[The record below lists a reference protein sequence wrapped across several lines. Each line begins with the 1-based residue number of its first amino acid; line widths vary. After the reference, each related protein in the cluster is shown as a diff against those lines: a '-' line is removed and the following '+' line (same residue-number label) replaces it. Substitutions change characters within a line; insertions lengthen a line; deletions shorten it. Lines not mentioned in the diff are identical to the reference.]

1 MMALP
6 RLTIRHR
13 RRRRGRPLAGVV
25 LGLAAVVVGPM
36 STGAS
41 GAVDVPS
48 AVSTST
54 YLSGVSCWAPTG
66 CMAVGSSTDAQGGG
80 RALAERW
87 NGISWAIVPIL
98 SLGGARSDNILWSV
112 SCTSS
117 ARCSAV
123 GSESGVPMAEQWD
136 GAAWSLVRVPL
147 PVDSRNASLNSVS
160 CGSLSDCTAVGNMLE
175 NSGQPPE
182 TLIEH
187 WDGLQWSVMPS
198 PNVAGAAVSN
208 LWAVSCV
215 GASNCTAVGDSAT
228 GGVDT
233 ETTLV
238 EREVDSSWSIVP
250 SPSVSGAETSLQ
262 AIDCTTGSECT
273 SGGFTYYSGPNSFT
287 ATTLLEQEVGG
298 TWAVVANPDPPTT
311 TYDGFGG
318 VACFSAT
325 RCLAAGSA
333 ASATSIA
340 TLVELGVGPRWT
352 IVPSLNEPGPLSAL
366 GAISCV
372 SARSCMSVGNYQP
385 GNGTRLPLAE
395 QWDGTSWVIVT
406 TPNP

>member
-1 MMALP
+1 MPLLSM
-6 RLTIRHR
+6 HR
-13 RRRRGRPLAGVV
+13 GRRRGGRALAGVV
-25 LGLAAVVVGPM
+25 LGLATVVADPV
-36 STGAS
+36 SELAS
-41 GAVDVPS
+41 ANVTAPS
-48 AVSTST
+48 AASTSA

-87 NGISWAIVPIL
+87 NGRSWAIVPML
-98 SLGGARSDNILWSV
+98 SLGGARSDDILWSV
-112 SCTSS
+112 SCASS

-123 GSESGVPMAEQWD
+123 GSDDGVPMAEQWD

-160 CGSLSDCTAVGNMLE
+160 CGGPADCTAVGNMLE

-187 WDGLQWSVMPS
+187 WDGLQWSVVPS
-198 PNVAGAAVSN
+198 PDVAGAAVSN

-215 GASNCTAVGDSAT
+215 TGSSCTAVGDSAT
-228 GGVDT
+228 GGADT

-238 EREVDSSWSIVP
+238 EREVHSSWSIIP
-250 SPSVSGAETSLQ
+250 SPGVSGAETSLQ
-262 AIDCTTGSECT
+262 SIDCTTGSECT
-273 SGGFTYYSGPNSFT
+273 AGGFTYLSSTNGFT
-287 ATTLLEQEVGG
+287 AATLIEREVGG
-298 TWAVVANPDPPTT
+298 SWAVVPSPDPPDT

-318 VACFSAT
+318 VACFTAAH
-325 RCLAAGSA
+325 CLAAGSA
-333 ASATSIA
+333 ESATSIS
-340 TLVELGVGPRWT
+340 TLTEAGVGRRWA
-352 IVPSLNEPGPLSAL
+352 IVPSPNEPGPVSAMGAIACASAL
-366 GAISCV
+366 
-372 SARSCMSVGNYQP
+372 SCMSVGNYQP

-395 QWDGTSWVIVT
+395 QWNGTSWVIVA